1 MRSFSKE
8 RQDVFAYYLFKNSK
22 KPKIFLDVGCYHPF
36 DGNNTIALEQNGWT
50 GSLFDIKH
58 KWVTMCRD
66 HRGSDVYLIDS
77 STPEFIEIITK
88 KYQNKNIDYIS
99 LDVDEGTLETL
110 ENIVKNNIRFKSM
123 TLEHDAYKGDMAIRD
138 QSRILLK
145 ENGYFLLFKNV
156 QTDLTDLDGWQPW
169 EDWWVDLKY
178 FDASISKL
186 AASDLSYKQASY
198 LIMENSLE
206 NEICV

>member
-1 MRSFSKE
+1 MRYYSKE

-66 HRGSDVYLIDS
+66 YRSSDVYLVDS
-77 STPEFIEIITK
+77 SAPEFIEIITK

-110 ENIVKNNIRFKSM
+110 E
-123 TLEHDAYKGDMAIRD
+123 
-138 QSRILLK
+138 
-145 ENGYFLLFKNV
+145 
-156 QTDLTDLDGWQPW
+156 TDLTDLDGWQPW
-169 EDWWVDLKY
+169 EDWWVDLKH
-178 FDASISKL
+178 FDTSISDL
-186 AASDLSYKQASY
+186 AASDLTYKQTSY
-198 LIMENSLE
+198 IIMENSLE
-206 NEICV
+206 NEICI